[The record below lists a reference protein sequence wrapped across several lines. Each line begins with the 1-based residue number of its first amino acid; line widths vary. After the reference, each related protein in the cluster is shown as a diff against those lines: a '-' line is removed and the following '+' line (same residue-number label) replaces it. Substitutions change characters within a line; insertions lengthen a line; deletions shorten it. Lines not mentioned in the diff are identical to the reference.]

1 MEVRTTVT
9 GGSELAREI
18 EAFKA
23 SWKRNNA
30 DHGLDEPFPDY
41 VVDFGLKIKNFMV
54 PENRKY
60 QGALGNA
67 KGMLEALT
75 KYADTANIK
84 NSAKFFSSVGVIL
97 DFLLK
102 VRLTSQVPLNTSFF
116 IMQKLRKLN
125 PPTMDI
131 EEIKSALRF
140 ECGFHLM
147 NYAKARDRIAK
158 LMCARIIDRCE
169 EYEQSNIVIGTH
181 CHSGAV
187 IKAIINAK
195 DYVRQVVVSK
205 TEPEQQGMITAKELV
220 EAGIKVKLIALEQ
233 YGVEFRRVNMFLFG
247 IDAVSV
253 EGIVLNKS
261 GTRMIAT
268 LAHTKE
274 LPVYFLGET
283 YKYARDTLYGGL
295 IHSERRDVTDHLL
308 SNRLGIDLKK
318 YLDNGLLD
326 ATFSAFDTTRPEFY
340 NSIVSEQGFM
350 PMQDAFEREWKEY
363 L

>member
-1 MEVRTTVT
+1 MAKTETN
-9 GGSELAREI
+9 ELVAEI
-18 EAFKA
+18 DAFK
-23 SWKRNNA
+23 SNWKKNNA
-30 DHGLDEPFPDY
+30 THGIDEPFPDY
-41 VVDFGLKIKNFMV
+41 VVDYGWKIKNFMI

-60 QGALGNA
+60 QGALGNS
-67 KGMLEALT
+67 KGMLEGISQ
-75 KYADTANIK
+75 YARTSRITD
-84 NSAKFFSSVGVIL
+84 SVKFFDNINVIL

-125 PPTMDI
+125 PPTLDI
-131 EEIKSALRF
+131 ETLKTALQA
-140 ECGFHLM
+140 ECDFHLR
-147 NYAKARDRIAK
+147 NYSVARDKIAK
-158 LMCARIIDRCE
+158 LMSARIVDRCE
-169 EYEQSNIVIGTH
+169 EYEQPKITIGTH

-187 IKAIINAK
+187 IKAIINSK
-195 DYVRQVVVSK
+195 EYIKQVVVSK
-205 TEPEQQGMITAKELV
+205 TEPEQQGMITAKELC
-220 EAGIKVKLIALEQ
+220 EAGVKVKLIALEQ

-283 YKYARDTLYGGL
+283 YKYARETLYGNMV
-295 IHSERRDVTDHLL
+295 HNERRDVTEHLL
-308 SNRLGIDLKK
+308 SNRLGIDLHKC
-318 YLDNGLLD
+318 LDSGMLD
-326 ATFSAFDTTRPEFY
+326 VQFTAFDTTKPEFY

-350 PMQDAFEREWKEY
+350 PLHDAFEKEWKEY

>member
-1 MEVRTTVT
+1 MSGREL
-9 GGSELAREI
+9 GSEI
-18 EAFKA
+18 DAFKA
-23 SWKRNNA
+23 SWGKNNKA
-30 DHGLDEPFPDY
+30 HGIEEPFPDY
-41 VVDFGLKIKNFMV
+41 VADIGTRIKNFMV
-54 PENRKY
+54 PDNRKY

-75 KYADTANIK
+75 RYADLSNITD
-84 NSAKFFSSVGVIL
+84 STKFFDDIVVIT

-116 IMQKLRKLN
+116 ILQKLRKLN
-125 PPTMDI
+125 PPTMLVDDL
-131 EEIKSALRF
+131 KAALRA
-140 ECGFHLM
+140 ECKHHLD
-147 NYAKARDRIAK
+147 NYDKAREKIGK
-158 LMCARIIDRCE
+158 LMGIRIIDRCE
-169 EYEQSNIVIGTH
+169 EYDQPNIVIGTH

-205 TEPEQQGMITAKELV
+205 TEPEQQGMITAKELC

-283 YKYARDTLYGGL
+283 YKYARDTLQGGL
-295 IHSERRDVTDHLL
+295 VKTERRDVVDSLL
-308 SNRLGIDLKK
+308 SNRLGIDLRK
-318 YLDNGLLD
+318 YIESGLLD
-326 ATFSAFDTTRPEFY
+326 ATFTAFDTTKPEFY

-350 PMQDAFEREWKEY
+350 PMHDAFEREWREY

>member
-1 MEVRTTVT
+1 V
-9 GGSELAREI
+9 
-18 EAFKA
+18 
-23 SWKRNNA
+23 
-30 DHGLDEPFPDY
+30 DY
-41 VVDFGLKIKNFMV
+41 GLKIKNFMI

-67 KGMLEALT
+67 KGMLDAVT
-75 KYADTANIK
+75 RYADVAKIK
-84 NSAKFFSSVGVIL
+84 DSAKFFDNVNVML

-125 PPTMDI
+125 PPTLEID
-131 EEIKSALRF
+131 EIKSALRA
-140 ECGFHLM
+140 ECDFHLA
-147 NYAKARDRIAK
+147 NYSKARDRIAK
-158 LMCARIIDRCE
+158 LMGARIIDRCE
-169 EYEQSNIVIGTH
+169 EYEQPNIVIGTH

-187 IKAIINAK
+187 IRAIINAK
-195 DYVRQVVVSK
+195 NYVRHVVVSK
-205 TEPEQQGMITAKELV
+205 TEPEQQGMITAKELCD
-220 EAGIKVKLIALEQ
+220 AGIKVKLIAMEQ

-268 LAHTKE
+268 LAKTKD

-318 YLDNGLLD
+318 YLENGLLD
-326 ATFSAFDTTRPEFY
+326 ATFTAFDTTKPEFY

-350 PMQDAFEREWKEY
+350 PMHDAFDREWKEY

>member
-1 MEVRTTVT
+1 VEVKVMS
-9 GGSELAREI
+9 GSELGSEI
-18 EAFKA
+18 EGFKD
-23 SWKRNNA
+23 SWKKKNKA
-30 DHGLDEPFPDY
+30 HGIEEPFPDY
-41 VVDFGLKIKNFMV
+41 VVDIGLKIKNFMI

-75 KYADTANIK
+75 LYSDLSTITDPV
-84 NSAKFFSSVGVIL
+84 KFFDNIRVIT

-116 IMQKLRKLN
+116 ILQRLSKLN
-125 PPTMDI
+125 PQAMAVDDL
-131 EEIKSALRF
+131 KAALKA
-140 ECGFHLM
+140 ECEKHLE
-147 NYAKARDRIAK
+147 NYDKARERIGK
-158 LMCARIIDRCE
+158 LMGARIIDRCE
-169 EYEQSNIVIGTH
+169 EYDQPNIVVGTH

-187 IKAIINAK
+187 IKAIIHAK
-195 DYVRQVVVSK
+195 DYVQQVVVTK
-205 TEPEQQGMITAKELV
+205 TEPEQQGMITAKELC

-283 YKYARDTLYGGL
+283 YKYARDTLQGGL
-295 IHSERRDVTDHLL
+295 VKTERRDVVDSLL
-308 SNRLGIDLKK
+308 SNRLGIDLRN
-318 YLDNGLLD
+318 YIENGLLD
-326 ATFSAFDTTRPEFY
+326 ATFTAFDTTKPEFY

-350 PMQDAFEREWKEY
+350 PMHEAFEREWKEY
-363 L
+363 LP

>member
-1 MEVRTTVT
+1 VEVTVT
-9 GGSELAREI
+9 NSIELSGEVD
-18 EAFKA
+18 AFKA
-23 SWKRNNA
+23 NWKRNNTT
-30 DHGLDEPFPDY
+30 HGIDESFPDF
-41 VVDFGLKIKNFMV
+41 VVDYGFKIKNFMV

-67 KGMLEALT
+67 KGMLEAVT
-75 KYADTANIK
+75 HYADVAKIK
-84 NSAKFFSSVGVIL
+84 DSAKFFDNVNVIL

-125 PPTMDI
+125 PPTM
-131 EEIKSALRF
+131 EIDEMKSALRA
-140 ECGFHLM
+140 ECEFHLA
-147 NYAKARDRIAK
+147 NYTKARDRIGK
-158 LMCARIIDRCE
+158 LMGARIIDRCE
-169 EYEQSNIVIGTH
+169 EYEQPNIVVGTH

-187 IKAIINAK
+187 IRAIINAK

-205 TEPEQQGMITAKELV
+205 TEPEQQGMITAKELC
-220 EAGIKVKLIALEQ
+220 EAGIKVKLIAMEQ

-253 EGIVLNKS
+253 EGTVLNKS

-268 LAHTKE
+268 LAKTKD

-295 IHSERRDVTDHLL
+295 IHSERRDVQDHLL

-318 YLDNGLLD
+318 YLESGLLD
-326 ATFSAFDTTRPEFY
+326 ATFTAFDTTKPEFY

-350 PMQDAFEREWKEY
+350 PMHDAFDREWKEY

>member
-1 MEVRTTVT
+1 MT
-9 GGSELAREI
+9 EI
-18 EAFKA
+18 EDLATEIATFKHN
-23 SWKRNNA
+23 WKTNNET
-30 DHGLDEPFPDY
+30 HGLDEPFPDY
-41 VVDFGLKIKNFMV
+41 VVDIAGRIKHFMV

-67 KGMLEALT
+67 KGMLEAVCEYSKVT
-75 KYADTANIK
+75 EITD
-84 NSAKFFSSVGVIL
+84 SAKYFDNINVIF

-102 VRLTSQVPLNTSFF
+102 VRLTSQVPLNTVYF
-116 IMQKLRKLN
+116 IMQKLKKLN
-125 PPTMDI
+125 PPSMDVDSLKKAL
-131 EEIKSALRF
+131 EE
-140 ECGFHLM
+140 ECDFHLR
-147 NYAKARDRIAK
+147 NYSVARDKIAHH
-158 LMCARIIDRCE
+158 MCARIIDRCE
-169 EYEQSNIVIGTH
+169 EYEQKNITIGTH

-187 IKAIINAK
+187 IKALVNAK
-195 DYVRQVVVSK
+195 DYINRVIVTK
-205 TEPEQQGMITAKELV
+205 TEPEQQGVITAKELC
-220 EAGIKVKLIALEQ
+220 EAGIKVKFIALEQ

-283 YKYARDTLYGGL
+283 YKYARETLYGGL
-295 IHSERRDVTDHLL
+295 VHSERRDVTNHLL
-308 SNRLGIDLKK
+308 FNHLGIDLHK
-318 YLDNGLLD
+318 YLNAGLLD
-326 ATFSAFDTTRPEFY
+326 ATFTAFDTTKPEFY

-350 PMQDAFEREWKEY
+350 PMPDAFEREWKEY

>member
-1 MEVRTTVT
+1 MQVEAL
-9 GGSELAREI
+9 EDEI
-18 EAFKA
+18 ETFKLNW
-23 SWKRNNA
+23 SKNN
-30 DHGLDEPFPDY
+30 DVHGHDEPFPDY
-41 VVDFGLKIKNFMV
+41 VLDIANKIKHFMV

-67 KGMLEALT
+67 KGMIDAVLEYSST
-75 KYADTANIK
+75 TDITD
-84 NSAKFFSSVGVIL
+84 SGKFFDNINVIF

-102 VRLTSQVPLNTSFF
+102 VRLTSQVPLNTVFF
-116 IMQKLRKLN
+116 IMQKLKKLN
-125 PPTMDI
+125 PQSMDI
-131 EEIKSALRF
+131 DSLKRVLED
-140 ECGFHLM
+140 ECQFHM
-147 NYAKARDRIAK
+147 KNYTVARGKIAK
-158 LMCARIIDRCE
+158 HMSARIIDRCE

-187 IKAIINAK
+187 VEALINSK
-195 DYVRQVVVSK
+195 DYINYVVVSK
-205 TEPEQQGMITAKELV
+205 TEPEQQGVITAKELLD
-220 EAGIKVKLIALEQ
+220 AGIKVKFIALEQ

-268 LAHTKE
+268 LARTKE

-295 IHSERRDVTDHLL
+295 IHSERREVTNHLL
-308 SNRLGIDLKK
+308 ANHLGVDLQK
-318 YLDNGLLD
+318 YVDEGLLN
-326 ATFSAFDTTRPEFY
+326 AQFTAFDTTKPEFY

-350 PMQDAFEREWKEY
+350 PMPDAFEKEWHNY